1 MVENHHKE
9 AIEKFVQIQQTD
21 ETILA
26 ILLGGSLAHGFAAP
40 EADIDLLIIVEEAEY
55 QKRKEANKLAF
66 SRRDLCNYP
75 GGYID
80 CKVIS
85 VGFLYTLKARG
96 SDPARYAF
104 KDSIILFSRLND
116 LSRLLAEITRFPM
129 EEREERKKR
138 FAAQLLA
145 WRWYYSEAVKKEN
158 QYLFYLAIQK
168 IVLFSCRLV
177 LNENNMLYPYH
188 KWLLKVVARA
198 PKKPKAFDDA
208 LAKLLADHNLNDVN
222 QFCSVI
228 LDFVGIE
235 EKTLDWPN
243 QFMIDTEF
251 NWMEHEAPVDDL

>member
-1 MVENHHKE
+1 MVEVHHQE
-9 AIEKFVQIQQTD
+9 AIEQFVRLQQSD

-40 EADIDLLIIVEEAEY
+40 DADIDLLIIVEAAEY
-55 QKRKEANKLAF
+55 QKRKAAHKLAF
-66 SRRDLCNYP
+66 SRWDLCNYP

-80 CKVIS
+80 CKVLS
-85 VGFLYTLKARG
+85 LDFLDALRARG

-104 KDSIILFSRLND
+104 KDSIILFSRLYH
-116 LSRLLAEITRFPM
+116 LSTLLAEIARFPM
-129 EEREERKKR
+129 EDQAERRRR

-177 LNENNMLYPYH
+177 LNENQMLYPYH
-188 KWLLKVVARA
+188 KWLLKVVETA
-198 PKKPKAFDDA
+198 PLKPKAFDQA
-208 LAKLLADHNLNDVN
+208 LAKLLVAHNLNEVN
-222 QFCSVI
+222 QFSRDI
-228 LDFVGIE
+228 LDFVGLE
-235 EKTLDWPN
+235 EKNLDWAN
-243 QFMIDTEF
+243 QFMIDNEL